1 MLILNFIDRQALW
14 SVQDLAIELLGEN
27 LNNK

>member
-14 SVQDLAIELLGEN
+14 FMQDLAIELLGES